1 MMSHTEATTGARS
14 KNLLDIYLSEIK
26 DDALLTAAEETSL
39 AGEISRGNKE
49 ARTRMI
55 QANLRLVVR
64 IARDYTGRGLSLD
77 DLIGEGN
84 LGLIRAS
91 VEFDP
96 DFGTRFST
104 YAGYWIKQAIR
115 HALINTTT
123 TIRLPSYMVGLLTRW
138 RRAERSLAREF
149 GQAPTE
155 EQIAVNLGL
164 TDSQFEMVRSARR
177 AGRLQLESGLT
188 GEANAWS
195 PDEAADHRETPEAPL
210 EAADERQLLG
220 HRLDRLDDRERM
232 VISLRFGLNNETP
245 QTLKEVG
252 RRLGVTREWVR
263 KIELRAIGKLEE
275 SNPSAPIPARKSPR
289 SGSTPRSRRFVRPL
303 VATA

>member
-1 MMSHTEATTGARS
+1 MMSRPVATPFARS
-14 KNLLDIYLSEIK
+14 KNLLDTYLSEIK
-26 DDALLTAAEETSL
+26 DEALLTAAEETTL
-39 AGEISRGNKE
+39 ARDISRGNKE

-115 HALINTTT
+115 HALTNTTA
-123 TIRLPSYMVGLLTRW
+123 TIRLPSHMVGLLTKW
-138 RRAERSLAREF
+138 RRAERSLAREL

-155 EQIAVNLGL
+155 EQIAVQLGL

-177 AGRLQLESGLT
+177 ARLLQLESGFT
-188 GEANAWS
+188 GEANTWS
-195 PDEAADHRETPEAPL
+195 PDEAADHRETPDAPL

-220 HRLDRLDDRERM
+220 RRLDRLDDRERM

-289 SGSTPRSRRFVRPL
+289 SGSTPQSRRFVRPL